1 MVMDIIGPLRIA
13 SYKDNTHILTIVC
26 MCTSWHEAISLRITT
41 FEIVS
46 KAMIMIFF
54 KVRSS
59 KYNPTRNSSQFIS
72 QATKLILENLGVHKV
87 FSSMYHPQTNWAVE
101 RFNGPLKVMHAKVT
115 AEHPPNWDA
124 LLPSVLFFAPW
135 EVPQTST
142 KFSPFELLY
151 GVIPRLFLCMAQI
164 LLFLCNEL
172 LAVKTYPIKHRLWA
186 GDKR

>member
-124 LLPSVLFFAPW
+124 LLPSVLF
-135 EVPQTST
+135 
-142 KFSPFELLY
+142 L
-151 GVIPRLFLCMAQI
+151 RLEKSLKQVQNFRHLSFCMAS
-164 LLFLCNEL
+164 FLGYSYVWRKSYYSYVMNC
-172 LAVKTYPIKHRLWA
+172 
-186 GDKR
+186 